1 MKKSYFGLI
10 AILLLF
16 TTYSP
21 KFNSNTI
28 SILNIKKILIENNSI
43 IRQEKIKKKLSY
55 LYNKNLFFLEKKDIE
70 KNLINEAFLDSF
82 IIKKIYP
89 NTLKLIIEE
98 KIPVAILHHKKEKF
112 YISNKGSLINFIE
125 IKKYENLPTVFGKS
139 ENFISFYQDLENL
152 NFPVM
157 SIKSFY
163 YFESGRWDLLMQSD
177 KVIKLPEKNYLSS
190 LENFMLFK
198 SNIEFDKYKLFD
210 YRIQNQLILN

>member
-1 MKKSYFGLI
+1 MKICLQYFI
-10 AILLLF
+10 
-16 TTYSP
+16 
-21 KFNSNTI
+21 
-28 SILNIKKILIENNSI
+28 
-43 IRQEKIKKKLSY
+43 
-55 LYNKNLFFLEKKDIE
+55 
-70 KNLINEAFLDSF
+70 
-82 IIKKIYP
+82 
-89 NTLKLIIEE
+89 
-98 KIPVAILHHKKEKF
+98 
-112 YISNKGSLINFIE
+112 
-125 IKKYENLPTVFGKS
+125 S

>member
-55 LYNKNLFFLEKKDIE
+55 FNNKNLNFLEKKDIE

-177 KVIKLPEKNYLSS
+177 KVIKFKKELSSS
-190 LENFMLFK
+190 LENFMLL
-198 SNIEFDKYKLFD
+198 S
-210 YRIQNQLILN
+210 

>member
-28 SILNIKKILIENNSI
+28 SVLNIKKILIENNSI